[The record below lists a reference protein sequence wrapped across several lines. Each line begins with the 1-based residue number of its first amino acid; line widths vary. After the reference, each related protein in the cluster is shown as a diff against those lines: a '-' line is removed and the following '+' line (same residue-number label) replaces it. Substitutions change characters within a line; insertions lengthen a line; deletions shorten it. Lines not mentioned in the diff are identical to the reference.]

1 MQRRFPCNRSARM
14 PYRGAA
20 KLQSR
25 CDLYLLV
32 YLDEGKVQSRVV
44 AQHDWDRAKTAI
56 DRHHAALAGQ

>member
-1 MQRRFPCNRSARM
+1 M